1 MYMYILLFLS
11 LFVGLNEAI
20 CQYVLKKFLSLVLL
34 LDKAKLTRLIDYD
47 PCLFSK
53 DSSVKV
59 ANRIN
64 KIKLHKK
71 ASIIQMQNFIVKSW
85 PSPKLL
91 SWFLIK
97 RRRSYPSSSVSW
109 LLCLCCPG
117 TGKLTLK
124 CNDFTIIVSLIHL
137 YM

>member
-71 ASIIQMQNFIVKSW
+71 ASIIQMQNFIVKS
-85 PSPKLL
+85 
-91 SWFLIK
+91 
-97 RRRSYPSSSVSW
+97 
-109 LLCLCCPG
+109 
-117 TGKLTLK
+117 
-124 CNDFTIIVSLIHL
+124 
-137 YM
+137 